1 MEGKMNES
9 RCPMSTGVRQE
20 ILEMAHWL
28 VEVRRD
34 LHRHPELKF
43 KEERTARVIEEG
55 LRGCGLEVRT
65 GVGGTGVTGLWRGGK
80 DGPVLAIRA
89 DMDALPIQEE
99 SGRPYGSLY
108 TGVMH
113 ACGHDAHVTMALGAA
128 RYLAYRGAP
137 LRGAVKFIFQPAE
150 EGGGGG
156 LKMIQDGVLEAPRV
170 DRVLALHVLPTIPP
184 GSFGFTEGP
193 AQASVDDFIIRL
205 VGRGSHAAYPQRANN
220 PILAASRL
228 IPAIHA
234 MTNHSTEP
242 AEALVVS
249 VTRVEAGSAFNV
261 IPERAELWGT
271 LRALDETVRDE
282 ARGKIQR
289 VAQEAAQ
296 GHGVRV
302 EVEIRRGYPVLR
314 SDPQV
319 LSFAKEVARAQVG
332 DGAVLQLPPSMG
344 AEDFA
349 YFLELCPGA
358 YLKLGCGKSDGEE
371 IPMLHTPQFDLDER
385 ILPVGVEFW
394 VRCAEAFLGAS

>member
-1 MEGKMNES
+1 
-9 RCPMSTGVRQE
+9 MSGVRQE

-28 VEVRRD
+28 VEFRRD

-43 KEERTARVIEEG
+43 KEQRTARVIEEG

-65 GVGGTGVTGLWRGGK
+65 AVGGTGVTGLWRGGR

-99 SGRPYGSLY
+99 GGRPYGSVSP
-108 TGVMH
+108 GVMH
-113 ACGHDAHVTMALGAA
+113 ACGHDAHVTMAMGAA
-128 RYLAYRGAP
+128 RYLARHCSH

-156 LKMIQDGVLEAPRV
+156 LRMIEDGVLEGPRV

-193 AQASVDDFIIRL
+193 AQASVDDFVIRL

-220 PILAASRL
+220 PILAACRL
-228 IPAIHA
+228 IPALHA

-242 AEALVVS
+242 AKALVVS
-249 VTRVEAGSAFNV
+249 VTKMEAGSAFNV

-271 LRALDETVRDE
+271 LRALDEGVR
-282 ARGKIQR
+282 ARAREEIQG
-289 VAQEAAQ
+289 VAKEAAQ
-296 GHGVRV
+296 GHGVQV
-302 EVEIRRGYPVLR
+302 EVEIRGGYPVLV

-319 LSFAKEVARAQVG
+319 LSFAREVARSLVG
-332 DGAVLQLPPSMG
+332 DGAVLDLPPSMG

-349 YFLELCPGA
+349 YFLKRCQGA
-358 YLKLGCGKSDGEE
+358 YLKLGCGKGDGEE
-371 IPMLHTPQFDLDER
+371 TPMLHTPQFDLDER

-394 VRCAEAFLGAS
+394 VRCSEAFLGLRKPRDCNALAAK